1 MTEIFDNGD
10 LIKLCGTIEHIVYTN
25 EGNGF
30 CICEISTDKNELVTV
45 KGIIPMPGEGD
56 YLTVYGNWIHD
67 PKYGRQFSA
76 VQYEK
81 TIPSDTASVLRY
93 LSSHAIK
100 GIGPRLAKRIVDEF
114 GDDTFDVI
122 ENHPDWLAQVKGIS
136 RAKAEEISSD
146 FAAKS
151 GVRNA
156 MMYFGDYFGPSL
168 IVKIYKKWGGNAVD
182 AAQKNPYILCEEIDG
197 IGFEKADN
205 MAKQIGFPQDSEE
218 RLKSGILYLL
228 KFNNAQNGHTCLP
241 REKLIS
247 ISGQMLGV
255 DNERTENAVKVL
267 ISEKKLCCSTF
278 DSVQYIFDKYTYDCE
293 KYIASKL
300 TLLDKTCITVD
311 HSDVNAFLDREERDG
326 NIQYASLQK
335 KAISDALRNGV
346 LILTGGPGTGKTTV
360 VKALL
365 HIFESMGY
373 SVGLAAPTGRAAK
386 RLSESTSRDAKTLHR
401 LLEMTYSGDDSFGGA
416 RHSEFMRN
424 ETNLLDENVIIVDE
438 ASMIDVYLMSSL
450 LKAIK
455 PGARLIIIGDVDQ
468 LPSVGAGDVLRDLIE
483 CERFSVVRLT
493 EIFRQAKQSLIVRN
507 AHAINTGELPELT
520 VKDNDFFYL
529 PRESDHDIALTVA
542 DLCKNRL
549 PKSYGQDIVK
559 EIQVISPSRKG
570 EGGTDHLNLLL
581 QSVLNSPSA
590 HKKEYKYRDVTYREG
605 DKVMQTKNNYDIEWS
620 KDDGTD
626 GCGIFNGDVGTV
638 IKIDRENECMRIDFD
653 DRTVIYDFSLLDDLC
668 QAYAITVHKSQ
679 GSEYPVVI
687 IPLYNA
693 PPMLLTRNMFYTAVT
708 RASRMVILVGR
719 RDIAEKMVSNNRQ
732 QLRYTCLGKRLIGN
746 EAQ

>member
-1 MTEIFDNGD
+1 
-10 LIKLCGTIEHIVYTN
+10 
-25 EGNGF
+25 
-30 CICEISTDKNELVTV
+30 
-45 KGIIPMPGEGD
+45 
-56 YLTVYGNWIHD
+56 
-67 PKYGRQFSA
+67 
-76 VQYEK
+76 
-81 TIPSDTASVLRY
+81 
-93 LSSHAIK
+93 
-100 GIGPRLAKRIVDEF
+100 
-114 GDDTFDVI
+114 
-122 ENHPDWLAQVKGIS
+122 
-136 RAKAEEISSD
+136 
-146 FAAKS
+146 
-151 GVRNA
+151 
-156 MMYFGDYFGPSL
+156 
-168 IVKIYKKWGGNAVD
+168 
-182 AAQKNPYILCEEIDG
+182 
-197 IGFEKADN
+197 
-205 MAKQIGFPQDSEE
+205 
-218 RLKSGILYLL
+218 
-228 KFNNAQNGHTCLP
+228 
-241 REKLIS
+241 
-247 ISGQMLGV
+247 
-255 DNERTENAVKVL
+255 
-267 ISEKKLCCSTF
+267 
-278 DSVQYIFDKYTYDCE
+278 
-293 KYIASKL
+293 
-300 TLLDKTCITVD
+300 
-311 HSDVNAFLDREERDG
+311 
-326 NIQYASLQK
+326 
-335 KAISDALRNGV
+335 
-346 LILTGGPGTGKTTV
+346 
-360 VKALL
+360 
-365 HIFESMGY
+365 
-373 SVGLAAPTGRAAK
+373 
-386 RLSESTSRDAKTLHR
+386 
-401 LLEMTYSGDDSFGGA
+401 
-416 RHSEFMRN
+416 
-424 ETNLLDENVIIVDE
+424 
-438 ASMIDVYLMSSL
+438 MIDVYLMSSL

-581 QSVLNSPSA
+581 QSVLNGPSA